1 MREVPKNLGKLER
14 GRRPSQRRAL
24 HLPPLTSSLSS
35 TSLSRT
41 LRDLRVAEAN
51 LALPIFARCACAGVG
66 NGPHTAGPNL
76 RRDGTAMQTSLS
88 PTPHEAG
95 QQTLCVSGS
104 RDGAAG
110 DPVVPINGD
119 VPGGLDALL
128 PGGFMEQFDAAM
140 SSMAIAEGLIE
151 ELSQK
156 HPERADLIW
165 HSFSL
170 LRPTHSLMHKTDMI
184 YRSHCREILQRVI
197 DGADTRPGTAA
208 ECCIVCCE
216 TSQIAPLT
224 VAGVGTYMRT
234 WQAAGL
240 PGHRGWCLRRA
251 SRGNTRLSNRRA
263 RTHDAPEALPAL
275 AEAP

>member
-1 MREVPKNLGKLER
+1 
-14 GRRPSQRRAL
+14 
-24 HLPPLTSSLSS
+24 
-35 TSLSRT
+35 
-41 LRDLRVAEAN
+41 
-51 LALPIFARCACAGVG
+51 
-66 NGPHTAGPNL
+66 
-76 RRDGTAMQTSLS
+76 MQTSLS

-110 DPVVPINGD
+110 DPVAPINGD

-140 SSMAIAEGLIE
+140 SSMEIAEGLIE

-170 LRPTHSLMHKTDMI
+170 LLPTHSLMHKTDMI

-224 VAGVGTYMRT
+224 VAGVGTYMRM

-240 PGHRGWCLRRA
+240 PDTGAGVSAEHHEAIRGSAIDEHERMMRRKLSQPWRELPSVIEHSPGCPATLA
-251 SRGNTRLSNRRA
+251 S
-263 RTHDAPEALPAL
+263 
-275 AEAP
+275 